1 MRRLFGLPITT
12 QYTLSGN
19 IYLLIYNFSSMFG
32 LESHFFNI
40 YGPCFKQPKRPS
52 IIEPQIH
59 FLIIPRDQKQKEKK
73 IPNLLWSCKSW
84 HNERGKQR
92 GSWFCSA
99 TEVRDWWHPRRRLVQ
114 GRSSELR
121 QAYLCNKLQLFSAL
135 AVSYKV
141 QSVEII
147 TIRSVMGSVSYLNH
161 IIIPYPYLLCAFFFF
176 FLNVFGF

>member
-1 MRRLFGLPITT
+1 MGRVLNNQKGPVL
-12 QYTLSGN
+12 LS
-19 IYLLIYNFSSMFG
+19 
-32 LESHFFNI
+32 
-40 YGPCFKQPKRPS
+40 PRS
-52 IIEPQIH
+52 ISW
-59 FLIIPRDQKQKEKK
+59 DQKQKEKK
-73 IPNLLWSCKSW
+73 IPNLLWFCKSW

-121 QAYLCNKLQLFSAL
+121 RAYLCNKLQLFSAL
-135 AVSYKV
+135 AISYKV
-141 QSVEII
+141 QCVEII

-176 FLNVFGF
+176 AMGLAVHNWFCQIDLLDHAVKMPKLNYPQVQLQFFFGGVY